1 MKKKKPKRQVSNTT
15 SFLLEVI
22 TIAYLTQDEF
32 NELGFDEVDDFEK
45 LLTSAEVA
53 INLFLNN
60 LYDFVDFETEIKFRK
75 KAVKLATAYQV
86 AYLDASGIA
95 TADDKQAVSTV
106 ILGRTHMSY
115 FNGTSRPFE
124 SDRYNLSL
132 DALNVLKAA
141 GFGYRGVGY
150 DRH

>member
-1 MKKKKPKRQVSNTT
+1 MV
-15 SFLLEVI
+15 

-32 NELGFDEVDDFEK
+32 NDFGFDEVEEFEK
-45 LLTSAEVA
+45 LLQRAEIA

-60 LYDFVDFETEIKFRK
+60 FYSFVDFEKEIEHRK
-75 KAVKLATAYQV
+75 QAVKLATAFQV
-86 AYLDASGIA
+86 AYLDASGIT
-95 TADDKQAVSTV
+95 TADDKQSVSAV
-106 ILGRTHMSY
+106 ILGRTHVNY
-115 FNGTSRPFE
+115 HNGTGRPFE

-150 DRH
+150 DR

>member
-1 MKKKKPKRQVSNTT
+1 M
-15 SFLLEVI
+15 EVI

-45 LLTSAEVA
+45 LLTRAEVT

-86 AYLDASGIA
+86 AYLDVSGIA
-95 TADDKQAVSTV
+95 TADDRQSASTV
-106 ILGRTHMSY
+106 ILGRTHISY
-115 FNGTSRPFE
+115 HNGTGRPFE

-132 DALNVLKAA
+132 DALNILKSA
-141 GFGYRGVGY
+141 GFGFRGVGY